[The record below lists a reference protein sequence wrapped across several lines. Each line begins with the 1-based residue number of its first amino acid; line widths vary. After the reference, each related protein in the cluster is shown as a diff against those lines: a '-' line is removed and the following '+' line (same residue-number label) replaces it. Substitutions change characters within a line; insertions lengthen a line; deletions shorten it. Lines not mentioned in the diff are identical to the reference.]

1 MFNGWIMWLLIGG
14 LALFLFFF
22 LFQGNAA

>member
-22 LFQGNAA
+22 LFQRGAA